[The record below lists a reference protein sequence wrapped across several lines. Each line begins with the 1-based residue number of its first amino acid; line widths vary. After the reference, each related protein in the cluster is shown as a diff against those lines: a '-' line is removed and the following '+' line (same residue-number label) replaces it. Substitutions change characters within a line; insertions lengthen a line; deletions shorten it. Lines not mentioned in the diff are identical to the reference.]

1 MKVIPLD
8 RILEIRQEID
18 YTDNPIEL
26 ILNKNYRMSNKLA
39 KLNKKKHIL
48 NKINFDIVYQNFE
61 VSKFDNKF
69 KNILMSFNKLS
80 KDNLFN
86 VLDNLKNIVIDDYV
100 LLEKVSDFLC
110 KKAINELS
118 FSDLYI
124 KLINELSKV
133 NKWLVKYNNTYII
146 NLKEGILIQLQRL
159 FEEELLKFDKEY
171 GILFFKFINKIYISE
186 WIDDTIFESLI
197 LHLLEND
204 KNEFLIILLK
214 NSNFSKKEEY
224 RKILLGKQ
232 LPMRLRFLL
241 EEI

>member
-8 RILEIRQEID
+8 KILEIRQQID

-26 ILNKNYRMSNKLA
+26 ILNNNYRLSNKLV

-48 NKINFDIVYQNFE
+48 NKINYDIVYQNFE
-61 VSKFDNKF
+61 VSKFDSKF
-69 KNILMSFNKLS
+69 KNILMSFNKLA

-86 VLDNLKNIVIDDYV
+86 VLDNLKNIVIDDYA
-100 LLEKVSDFLC
+100 LLETVSDFLC

-124 KLINELSKV
+124 KLINELSKI
-133 NKWLVKYNNTYII
+133 NKWLVLYNTSYVI
-146 NLKEGILIQLQRL
+146 NLKEAILIQLQKI
-159 FEEELLKFDKEY
+159 FENDLLKFDKEY
-171 GILFFKFINKIYISE
+171 GILFFKLINKIYQSE
-186 WIDDTIFESLI
+186 WITDLVYENIV

-214 NSNFSKKEEY
+214 NSNFPKKEEY
-224 RKILLGKQ
+224 RKMLIEKQ

>member
-26 ILNKNYRMSNKLA
+26 ILNKNYRMSNKLT

-186 WIDDTIFESLI
+186 WINDTIFESLI
-197 LHLLEND
+197 FHLLEND

>member
-8 RILEIRQEID
+8 KILEIRQEID

-26 ILNKNYRMSNKLA
+26 ILNKNYRVSNKLA

-86 VLDNLKNIVIDDYV
+86 VLDNLKNIVIDDYI

-159 FEEELLKFDKEY
+159 FEEELLRFDKEY
-171 GILFFKFINKIYISE
+171 GILFFKFINKIYNSE
-186 WIDDTIFESLI
+186 WINDTVLESI
-197 LHLLEND
+197 IIYLLEND

>member
-8 RILEIRQEID
+8 KILEIRQEID

-26 ILNKNYRMSNKLA
+26 ILNKNYKMSNKLL

-48 NKINFDIVYQNFE
+48 NKINYDIVYQNFE

-69 KNILMSFNKLS
+69 KNVLMSFNKLS
-80 KDNLFN
+80 KDNLII

-124 KLINELSKV
+124 KLINELSKL
-133 NKWLVKYNNTYII
+133 NKWVVNYKENFIL
-146 NLKEGILIQLQRL
+146 NLREGLLIQLQRL

-171 GILFFKFINKIYISE
+171 GILYFKFINKIYTSN
-186 WIDDTIFESLI
+186 WITEEVLNSMIKYLFEI
-197 LHLLEND
+197 E
-204 KNEFLIILLK
+204 KYEYIITLLK
-214 NSNFSKKEEY
+214 NLNISNKDTYKKD
-224 RKILLGKQ
+224 LSDKQ
-232 LPMRLRFLL
+232 LPMRLKFLL

>member
-26 ILNKNYRMSNKLA
+26 ILNKNYRVSNKLA

-86 VLDNLKNIVIDDYV
+86 VLDNLKNIVIDDYI

-186 WIDDTIFESLI
+186 WINDTVLESI
-197 LHLLEND
+197 IIYLLEND